1 MDLEDRLNDYR
12 KKVNRIRQEQEVM
25 KRKTLD
31 EILSWYDPE
40 TKQGQENCHNVWQ
53 KQQSLEDQVRHRS
66 TEVKARIEVTEDDQ
80 LKILDEFFFERFNL
94 HNYFPSSHF
103 SYPVIYCETIEE
115 FVEAQSMDVKLS
127 EKEKNKLLGKL
138 VQEYEQES
146 RRGSY
151 VWGMDISGVGC
162 YLNGWAFGKKHNHPP
177 KDVLKIPELA
187 KNVLKTAVHEKLGHG
202 FLTMFSTLGQEMHT
216 LGGRTILDADLIGLD
231 VYTDPAHRL
240 AYNQHQALLSSSIIQ
255 QEGWSV
261 WIESYFCA
269 NLINRTTKHPKYTF
283 AMLLNAISAL
293 NFKNSEEKEIKRRL
307 IAACTV
313 LIDENSYK
321 PEVLLEQIKIVK
333 GASRIFD
340 DQIMGLLSQPL
351 RYVLGHIL
359 MYQVELRA
367 GTQCVPHAALLAGNL
382 KLNVNQTGLA
392 DMTVLLDT
400 DPRLNADARLAMISK
415 IKLEKLNDVNEFA
428 RRCEE
433 DYSLPVPTFYK

>member
-12 KKVNRIRQEQEVM
+12 KKVNRIRQEQEVR

-40 TKQGQENCHNVWQ
+40 TKQGQENCRNVWQ
-53 KQQSLEDQVRHRS
+53 KQQALEDQVRHRS

-103 SYPVIYCETIEE
+103 SYPVIFCETLEE
-115 FVEAQSMDVKLS
+115 FVEAELMMVKLS
-127 EKEKNKLLGKL
+127 EKEKNKLQGKL
-138 VQEYEQES
+138 VQDYEQES
-146 RRGSY
+146 RSGAHVY
-151 VWGMDISGVGC
+151 GIDISGVGC
-162 YLNGWAFGKKHNHPP
+162 YLNGWTFGKKYNLPP
-177 KDVLKIPELA
+177 KDVLKIPELT

-202 FLTMFSTLGQEMHT
+202 FLTMFSSMGQEMNT
-216 LGGRTILDADLIGLD
+216 LGGRTILDAALFGLD

-240 AYNQHQALLSSSIIQ
+240 AYNQYKALLLSSIVQ
-255 QEGWSV
+255 QEGWST

-269 NLINRTTKHPKYTF
+269 NLIYRTTKHPKYTF
-283 AMLLNAISAL
+283 AMLQNALSAL
-293 NFKNSEEKEIKRRL
+293 NYKDSEEKEIKRQL
-307 IAACTV
+307 IAACIA
-313 LIDENSYK
+313 LIDEDSYK
-321 PEVLLEQIKIVK
+321 PEELLEQIKFVK
-333 GASRIFD
+333 EASRIFD
-340 DQIMGLLSQPL
+340 DQLSGLLSQPL

-359 MYQVELRA
+359 MYQVELKA
-367 GTQCVPHAALLAGNL
+367 GTQCVPHAALIAGNL
-382 KLNVNQTGLA
+382 KLNVDQIGLA
-392 DMTVLLDT
+392 DMAVLLDT

-433 DYSLPVPTFYK
+433 DYSLPVPSFYK